1 MAEVPSAGSP
11 TTFQNLKGKT
21 DSLVFAALDC
31 LVLVKPFDGKF
42 PKAITDAS
50 GKLLDL
56 SKDGFRTIGEFQK
69 SEGVGL
75 TFNKEVDG
83 PEGYGSRGKRRYIV
97 SSEGINLSV
106 TAQEHR
112 LSTLG
117 IVYDA
122 DTKQLIKAG
131 KGNQDDGGFIL
142 KKNHAA
148 RLPEYTVIV
157 IGLDG
162 DPGQEIYP
170 LWIIPKMTMTNT
182 GDVTLSDSEALTFQ
196 LQFEGTESPEYG
208 ALYGFGY
215 VGPGMKQGKV
225 FELMAGTEGDPAGLG
240 AEDEDGDD
248 LSDSE
253 GDGDS
258 RLGEEG
264 H

>member
-1 MAEVPSAGSP
+1 MADT
-11 TTFQNLKGKT
+11 TTFAKLKGKT

-42 PKAITDAS
+42 PKAITDS
-50 GKLLDL
+50 KGELLDL
-56 SKDGFRTIGEFQK
+56 SKEGFHTIGEFQK

-83 PEGYGSRGKRRYIV
+83 PEGYGSRGKRRYII
-97 SSEGINLSV
+97 SSEGINVSV

-122 DTKQLIKAG
+122 NTKELVEAG

-142 KKNHAA
+142 KKNRAA
-148 RLPEYTVIV
+148 RLPEYTVII

-170 LWIIPKMTMTNT
+170 VWIIPKMTMTNT
-182 GDVTLSDSEALTFQ
+182 GDVSLSDSEALTFQ

-208 ALYGFGY
+208 SLYGFGY
-215 VGPGMKQGKV
+215 VGPGMKDGKV
-225 FELMAGTEGDPAGLG
+225 FNLMAGKEGTPAGLPDSHSG
-240 AEDEDGDD
+240 SHTDGDTE
-248 LSDSE
+248 SPT
-253 GDGDS
+253 GRTDGDTAS
-258 RLGEEG
+258 HLG
-264 H
+264 